1 MSHEDVIAATRLW
14 LEKAVIGL
22 DLCPFA
28 RKVYLENRVRLVVSD
43 ARHLDGFLEDLD
55 RELAL
60 LAQTP
65 ASEIDTTLLIHPTLF
80 SDFIDFNDVLLLADE
95 AISEQALDGVLQV
108 ANFHPDFQFDGCEP
122 DDMVNYVNRAP
133 FATLHLLRDASVD
146 AAVVEEAGADAI
158 AERNSATLEKL
169 GHAGWQALGLGKH

>member
-1 MSHEDVIAATRLW
+1 MPHEDIIAATRLW
-14 LEKAVIGL
+14 LEQAVIGL

-55 RELAL
+55 SELDR
-60 LAQTP
+60 LAATS

-80 SDFIDFNDVLLLADE
+80 ADFIDFNDVLLLADE
-95 AISEQALDGVLQV
+95 AISEHGLDGVIQA

-122 DDMVNYVNRAP
+122 DDMVNFVNRAP
-133 FATLHLLRDASVD
+133 FATLHLLRDASVE
-146 AAVVEEAGADAI
+146 AAIADYPGVDAI
-158 AERNSATLEKL
+158 AERNSATLYKL
-169 GHAGWQALGLGKH
+169 GHAGWAALGLPLK